1 MPTYKEAAEQFL
13 QLKTIA
19 VAGVS
24 STKKSVPNYIYDKLK
39 KSGYTVFAVNPKGG
53 TVDGDPCYTKL
64 SDVPATIEGVV
75 IGTNP
80 KATIQ
85 VVSDCHE
92 LGIKKIWIHKS
103 VDQGSYS
110 KESELFCQE
119 NNIDLIPA
127 GCPMMYC
134 KPVDFPHKCIKW
146 FLHTTGKLP
155 RSFN

>member
-1 MPTYKEAAEQFL
+1 MTTYKEAAEQFL

-39 KSGYTVFAVNPKGG
+39 KSGHTVFAVNPKGG
-53 TVDGDPCYTKL
+53 TVEGDPCYTKL
-64 SDVPATIEGVV
+64 ADVPATIEGVV

-85 VVSDCHE
+85 VVTDCRE
-92 LGIKKIWIHKS
+92 LGINHIWIHKS
-103 VDQGSYS
+103 LDQGSYS
-110 KESELFCQE
+110 KEAEIFCNE
-119 NNIDLIPA
+119 NDIDLVPA
-127 GCPMMYC
+127 GCPLMYC

-155 RSFN
+155 RSFK